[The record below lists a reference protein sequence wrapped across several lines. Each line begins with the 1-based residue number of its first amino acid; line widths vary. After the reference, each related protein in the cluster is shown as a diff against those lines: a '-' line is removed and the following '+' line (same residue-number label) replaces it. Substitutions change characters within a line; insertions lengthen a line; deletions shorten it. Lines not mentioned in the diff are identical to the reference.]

1 MQFYSIPHLLKVQNK
16 KMLIQLGYE
25 FRFNIPTQVAF
36 VAMLRVHS
44 SRANQLQAP
53 DVMKV
58 DPDVKV
64 NEYLDS
70 FGNHC
75 ARFVAPPGP
84 LRIYSS
90 SVIEDSGERD
100 PVNYD
105 AREVPVQDLPP
116 EALRFLLNS
125 RYCEMDLL
133 SNTAAELFGHL
144 RPGWSRVQAVC
155 DWVWSK
161 ILFGYGYTRT
171 SKTAMDVYTERTGVC
186 RDFQHLAITFCRCL
200 NIPARYATGYLTDIG
215 VAGPLTPMDFSAWF
229 EVYLEDRWWAFDA
242 RNNTPRIGRILM
254 ATGRDAADVALTTSF
269 GSAYLTD
276 FSVVAEEVPAE
287 SLIAAA
293 QS

>member
-1 MQFYSIPHLLKVQNK
+1 MTYEQNR

-25 FRFNIPTQVAF
+25 FRFNIPVQVPF
-36 VAMLRVHS
+36 VTMLHVHP
-44 SRANQLQAP
+44 SRAKDLQSP
-53 DVMKV
+53 DVMLLDPAVPV
-58 DPDVKV
+58 DQ
-64 NEYLDS
+64 YTDS
-70 FGNHC
+70 FGNLC
-75 ARFVAPPGP
+75 SRFVAPPGQ
-84 LRIYSS
+84 LRIWSS
-90 SVIEDSGERD
+90 SVIADSGERD
-100 PVNYD
+100 EVNLD
-105 AREVPVQDLPP
+105 AREIPVQDLP
-116 EALRFLLNS
+116 ADVLRFLLNS

-161 ILFGYGYTRT
+161 IMFGYNHTRA

-215 VAGPLTPMDFSAWF
+215 VSGPLTPMDFSAWF
-229 EVYLEDRWWAFDA
+229 EVYLENRWWAFDA

-269 GSAYLTD
+269 GSAYLTE
-276 FSVVAEEVPAE
+276 FKVVAEE
-287 SLIAAA
+287 AAVKVEA
-293 QS
+293 AS